1 MKKSRFS
8 EHQIITILKS
18 GEAGRTA
25 KDVCREHGISSATF
39 YAWKS
44 KFGGMEASDIKR
56 MRDLEHENVRLK
68 QMYAEL
74 SLENRPLKDV
84 IEKSSE
90 ANRIYRQLQLNMR
103 RKGKRRLPSRAPVR
117 LEAQTVVNGCWSV
130 DFMGDAL
137 MHGQRFRTF
146 NVLDD
151 FSREV
156 LAVEVDTNVPTAR
169 IIRVFDRI
177 AAWRGY
183 PTKMRMDNGPE
194 FVSAQ
199 LAGWA
204 EQHGIDLEF
213 TQPGK
218 PTQNPYVE
226 RFNRIFR
233 EEVLNFYVFSR
244 LSEVRT
250 IVDAWVQDYN
260 EQRPHES
267 LGNFTPEEFALNM
280 PGAPA

>member
-25 KDVCREHGISSATF
+25 KDVGREHGISSATF

-199 LAGWA
+199 LA
-204 EQHGIDLEF
+204 
-213 TQPGK
+213 
-218 PTQNPYVE
+218 
-226 RFNRIFR
+226 
-233 EEVLNFYVFSR
+233 
-244 LSEVRT
+244 
-250 IVDAWVQDYN
+250 
-260 EQRPHES
+260 
-267 LGNFTPEEFALNM
+267 
-280 PGAPA
+280 

>member
-1 MKKSRFS
+1 MLFVH
-8 EHQIITILKS
+8 E
-18 GEAGRTA
+18 
-25 KDVCREHGISSATF
+25 EHGLSVSKTYTALRISRSVFLYKPTPRDDSLVITTLLELAERYPRYGFAKYFAVLRREEYT
-39 YAWKS
+39 WNH
-44 KFGGMEASDIKR
+44 KR
-56 MRDLEHENVRLK
+56 V
-68 QMYAEL
+68 Y
-74 SLENRPLKDV
+74 
-84 IEKSSE
+84 
-90 ANRIYRQLQLNMR
+90 RIYRQLQLNMR
-103 RKGKRRLPSRAPVR
+103 RKEKRRLPSRAPVR

-137 MHGQRFRTF
+137 MHGQRFRTI

-156 LAVEVDTNVPTAR
+156 LAVEVDTNLPVAR
-169 IIRVFDRI
+169 IIRVLDSI

-199 LAGWA
+199 LAGRA
-204 EQHGIDLEF
+204 LQHGIDLEF

-218 PTQNPYVE
+218 PTQNSYVE
-226 RFNRIFR
+226 RFNRTFR

-244 LSEVRT
+244 LSEVRP
-250 IVDAWVQDYN
+250 IVDAWLQEYN

-267 LGNFTPEEFALNM
+267 LGNLTPEEFALNA
-280 PGAPA
+280 GGSSVGSGLIN

>member
-56 MRDLEHENVRLK
+56 IRDLEHENVRLK

-90 ANRIYRQLQLNMR
+90 ANRIYRQQQLNMR

-151 FSREV
+151 FSRE
-156 LAVEVDTNVPTAR
+156 
-169 IIRVFDRI
+169 
-177 AAWRGY
+177 
-183 PTKMRMDNGPE
+183 GPE

-218 PTQNPYVE
+218 PTQNSYVE
-226 RFNRIFR
+226 RFNRTFR

-250 IVDAWVQDYN
+250 IVDAWV
-260 EQRPHES
+260 
-267 LGNFTPEEFALNM
+267 
-280 PGAPA
+280 